1 MTYPRAC
8 DPISTQTEY
17 IWLSNVT
24 QAVAEDPVAGVPSEA
39 VAEAA
44 GWAVRLVA
52 AAAWEAAAGSKEAPE
67 EEAPE
72 DRGAAPGAED
82 QVGWTARFGIQYNM
96 G

>member
-1 MTYPRAC
+1 M
-8 DPISTQTEY
+8 
-17 IWLSNVT
+17 
-24 QAVAEDPVAGVPSEA
+24 AGVPSEA

-44 GWAVRLVA
+44 GWAVRPA
-52 AAAWEAAAGSKEAPE
+52 AAAAVWAAAAGSKEAPE

-82 QVGWTARFGIQYNM
+82 QVGWRARFGVQYNM

>member
-1 MTYPRAC
+1 M
-8 DPISTQTEY
+8 
-17 IWLSNVT
+17 
-24 QAVAEDPVAGVPSEA
+24 AGVPSEA

-44 GWAVRLVA
+44 GWAARPAVAA
-52 AAAWEAAAGSKEAPE
+52 AAAWEAAEGSKEAPE

-82 QVGWTARFGIQYNM
+82 QVGWRARFGVQYNM

>member
-1 MTYPRAC
+1 M
-8 DPISTQTEY
+8 
-17 IWLSNVT
+17 
-24 QAVAEDPVAGVPSEA
+24 AGVPSEA

-44 GWAVRLVA
+44 GWAVRPAA

-82 QVGWTARFGIQYNM
+82 QVGWRARFGVQYKL